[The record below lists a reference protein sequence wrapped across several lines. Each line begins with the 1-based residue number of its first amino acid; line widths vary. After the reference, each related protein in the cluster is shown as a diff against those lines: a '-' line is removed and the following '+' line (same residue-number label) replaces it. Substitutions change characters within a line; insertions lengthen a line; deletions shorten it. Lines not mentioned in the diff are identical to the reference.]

1 MKIIKPYY
9 EFIGGFDPE
18 EMLKKIEM
26 CGRVCYKSE
35 DKITEDSAARFV
47 KGIVSRGHGS
57 VLEHAGFTVKFVCDR
72 GVSHEIVRHRIA
84 SFSQESTRYIN
95 YANGKFGSEITVIE
109 PCFFEVG
116 SERYSIWKSS
126 CEAAE
131 QAYFELLDAGC
142 APEEARSVL
151 PNSLKTELIVT
162 ANVREWRHI
171 LSLRAARAAH
181 PQARELMGRLLKEL
195 KEKAPALFGGLNAEE
210 ES

>member
-9 EFIGGFDPE
+9 EFVGGLNPE

-35 DKITEDSAARFV
+35 DKITEDSAARFL
-47 KGIVSRGHGS
+47 KGIISRGHGS

-84 SFSQESTRYIN
+84 SFSQESTRYVN

-109 PCFFEVG
+109 PCFFEPG
-116 SERYSIWKSS
+116 SERYNIWKSS

-131 QAYFELLDAGC
+131 HAYFDLLQAGC

-195 KEKAPALFGGLNAEE
+195 KEKAPVLFDDLNTEGE
-210 ES
+210 